1 MHHSRIRAGLDGQGM
16 PVAWTHHLVGESIV
30 KGTAF
35 EGLIKDGID
44 HTSVE
49 GAVDLP
55 YAIPNQRI
63 LYHPMDNGVPVLWW
77 RAVGHTFTAFVVESF
92 IDELAAKAGKDP
104 LAYRLALL
112 KDHPRHRAVLE
123 QAAAKAGWGREL
135 PKGRGLGL
143 AVHASFGSFAAEVA
157 EVAVQDGQVRV
168 ERVVVAIDCGFAV
181 NPDTVVA
188 QMESGVVF
196 GLSAALYG
204 EITLDQGRVQ
214 QSNYHDY
221 PILRIDQTPQIE
233 VLIVESGEAL
243 GGIGEPGTPPIAP
256 AVANAI
262 YAATGKRLRRLP
274 IRAEDLRTA

>member
-1 MHHSRIRAGLDGQGM
+1 
-16 PVAWTHHLVGESIV
+16 
-30 KGTAF
+30 
-35 EGLIKDGID
+35 
-44 HTSVE
+44 
-49 GAVDLP
+49 
-55 YAIPNQRI
+55 
-63 LYHPMDNGVPVLWW
+63 
-77 RAVGHTFTAFVVESF
+77 
-92 IDELAAKAGKDP
+92 
-104 LAYRLALL
+104 
-112 KDHPRHRAVLE
+112 
-123 QAAAKAGWGREL
+123 
-135 PKGRGLGL
+135 
-143 AVHASFGSFAAEVA
+143 VHASFGSFAAEVA

-274 IRAEDLRTA
+274 IRPEDLVSA